1 MKRKREA
8 NKEFYAQGS
17 QGSLDPKMTAT
28 DKPKIYGLMAEFDS
42 PETLLEAARRAFA
55 AGFRKM
61 DAYSPFPVEGL
72 AEAIGFHRSQIPLI
86 VLIGG
91 IVGCLGGFYLQY
103 WVSVI
108 DYPINIGGRPLN
120 SWPSFIPVTFEL
132 TILIAALSAF
142 FGVLA
147 LNGLPMPYHP
157 VFNVERFELA
167 SRNRFF
173 LCIEATD
180 EAFDAARTRQFLAGL
195 NPVEVSDIDS

>member
-1 MKRKREA
+1 M
-8 NKEFYAQGS
+8 
-17 QGSLDPKMTAT
+17 
-28 DKPKIYGLMAEFDS
+28 YGLIAEFDN
-42 PETLLEAARRAFA
+42 PEALVGAAHRAFA
-55 AGFRKM
+55 EGFRKM

-72 AEAIGFHRSQIPLI
+72 AEALGFHRTRVPLI
-86 VLIGG
+86 VLTGG
-91 IVGCLGGFYLQY
+91 ILGCLGGFFLQY
-103 WVSVI
+103 WLAVI
-108 DYPINIGGRPLN
+108 DYPINVGGRPLN

-173 LCIEATD
+173 LLIEAAD
-180 EAFDAARTRQFLAGL
+180 PRFDSAGTRRFLENIRSHGVYE
-195 NPVEVSDIDS
+195 VEP

>member
-1 MKRKREA
+1 MEKT
-8 NKEFYAQGS
+8 S
-17 QGSLDPKMTAT
+17 
-28 DKPKIYGLMAEFDS
+28 IYGLIAEFDNAES
-42 PETLLEAARRAFA
+42 LLAAAHRAFA
-55 AGFRKM
+55 EGFRKM

-72 AEAIGFHRSQIPLI
+72 AEALGFHRTRVPLI
-86 VLIGG
+86 VLTGG
-91 IVGCLGGFYLQY
+91 ILGCLGGFFLQY
-103 WVSVI
+103 WLAVI
-108 DYPINIGGRPLN
+108 DYPINVGGRPLN

-173 LCIEATD
+173 LLIEAAD
-180 EAFDAARTRQFLAGL
+180 PRFDSAGTRRFLENIGSHGVYE
-195 NPVEVSDIDS
+195 VER

>member
-1 MKRKREA
+1 M
-8 NKEFYAQGS
+8 
-17 QGSLDPKMTAT
+17 
-28 DKPKIYGLMAEFDS
+28 DKPAIYGLMAEFDS
-42 PETLLEAARRAFA
+42 PEALLEAAHRAFA

-72 AEAIGFHRSQIPLI
+72 AEAIGFQSSRVPLI
-86 VLIGG
+86 VLCGG
-91 IVGCLGGFYLQY
+91 IIGCLGGFFLQY
-103 WVSVI
+103 WAAVI

-173 LCIEATD
+173 LLIEAAD
-180 EAFDAARTRQFLAGL
+180 PRFDSAGTRRFLESIGSHGVYE
-195 NPVEVSDIDS
+195 VEP